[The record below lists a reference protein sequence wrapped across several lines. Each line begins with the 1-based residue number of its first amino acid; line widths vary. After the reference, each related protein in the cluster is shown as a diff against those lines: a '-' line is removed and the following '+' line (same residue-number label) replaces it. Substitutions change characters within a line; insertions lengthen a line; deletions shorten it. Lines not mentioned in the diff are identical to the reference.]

1 MQNKQP
7 WFKKWAKEILLFSI
21 LFFLTSVVINFIR
34 QPEIPD
40 NILRNLHHPIV
51 GTQENYIPPVSKPI
65 IVHFW
70 GSWCPVCKT
79 EIANINSLAK
89 DYEVITVAVNSGSD
103 QDIKAFLQKRGLQ
116 LRVINDENGEIAS
129 GFGIEVFPTTLIYDS
144 NGTLQFS
151 EVGYR
156 TVAGL
161 IGRMLFV
168 K

>member
-1 MQNKQP
+1 MQNK
-7 WFKKWAKEILLFSI
+7 WFLLKKWIKEIM
-21 LFFLTSVVINFIR
+21 FFLTFFLAAGIIINSFR
-34 QPEIPD
+34 QPEVPG
-40 NILRNLHHPIV
+40 NVLQNLQHPII
-51 GTQENYIPPVSKPI
+51 GAQEDYSLPKSKPL

-70 GSWCPVCKT
+70 GIWCPVCKT

-103 QDIKAFLQKRGLQ
+103 KDIKDFLDKQNLK
-116 LRVINDENGEIAS
+116 LRVINDQNGEIAS
-129 GFGIEVFPTTLIYDS
+129 SFDIGVYPTTLIYDS
-144 NGTLQFS
+144 NGTLRFN

-156 TVAGL
+156 TVAGM

>member
-7 WFKKWAKEILLFSI
+7 WFKKWTKEILLFGV
-21 LFFLTSVVINFIR
+21 LFFLTSVIVNFLR

-40 NILRNLHHPIV
+40 NVLSNLHHPII
-51 GTQENYIPPVSKPI
+51 GTQENYLRPSSKPI

-79 EIANINSLAK
+79 EIPNINSLAK
-89 DYEVITVAVNSGSD
+89 DYEVITVAVNSGND
-103 QDIKAFLQKRGLQ
+103 QDIKAFLQKHGLQ
-116 LRVINDENGEIAS
+116 LKVINDENGEIAS
-129 GFGIEVFPTTLIYDS
+129 SFGIEVFPTTLIYDS
-144 NGTLQFS
+144 NGTLRFS

-156 TVAGL
+156 TVTGL

>member
-1 MQNKQP
+1 MKNKRP
-7 WFKKWAKEILLFSI
+7 WLKKWTKEIFLFSV
-21 LFFLTSVVINFIR
+21 LFFLTAVVINFIR

-40 NILRNLHHPIV
+40 NVLSNLHHPIV
-51 GTQENYIPPVSKPI
+51 GMQENYIPPVSKPI

-70 GSWCPVCKT
+70 GSWCPVCKA

-103 QDIKAFLQKRGLQ
+103 QEIKDFLIKQGLTFK
-116 LRVINDENGEIAS
+116 VINDASGDIAS
-129 GFGIEVFPTTLIYDS
+129 SFGIEVFPTTLIYDS

>member
-1 MQNKQP
+1 M
-7 WFKKWAKEILLFSI
+7 
-21 LFFLTSVVINFIR
+21 
-34 QPEIPD
+34 
-40 NILRNLHHPIV
+40 
-51 GTQENYIPPVSKPI
+51 QENYIPPVSKPI

-70 GSWCPVCKT
+70 GSWCPVCKA

-103 QDIKAFLQKRGLQ
+103 QEIKDFLIKQGLTFK
-116 LRVINDENGEIAS
+116 VINDASGDIAS
-129 GFGIEVFPTTLIYDS
+129 SFGIEVFPTTLIYDS

>member
-1 MQNKQP
+1 MQNEQP

-40 NILRNLHHPIV
+40 SVLHNLYHPIV
-51 GTQENYIPPVSKPI
+51 GTQEKYTPPVSKPL

-79 EIANINSLAK
+79 EITNINALAK
-89 DYEVITVAVNSGSD
+89 EYDVITVAVNSGSD
-103 QDIKAFLQKRGLQ
+103 QDIKAFLQKHGLQ
-116 LRVINDENGEIAS
+116 LKVINDANGEIAS

-144 NGTLQFS
+144 AGILQFN

-156 TVAGL
+156 TIAGL
-161 IGRMLFV
+161 RGRMFFV

>member
-7 WFKKWAKEILLFSI
+7 WFKKWTKEILLFTV
-21 LFFLTSVVINFIR
+21 LFFLTSVIVNFLR

-40 NILRNLHHPIV
+40 NVLSNLRHPII
-51 GTQENYIPPVSKPI
+51 GTQENYSRPSSKPI

-89 DYEVITVAVNSGSD
+89 DYEVITVAVNSGSE
-103 QDIKAFLQKRGLQ
+103 QDIKAFLQKHGLQ
-116 LRVINDENGEIAS
+116 LKVINDEKGEIAS

-144 NGTLQFS
+144 NGTLKFS

>member
-7 WFKKWAKEILLFSI
+7 WFKKWAKEIILFGI

-34 QPEIPD
+34 QPEVPD
-40 NILRNLHHPIV
+40 NVLHNLHHQIV
-51 GTQENYIPPVSKPI
+51 GAQEKYTPSASNPV

-79 EIANINSLAK
+79 EIANINALAK
-89 DYEVITVAVNSGSD
+89 EYEVITIAVKSGSD
-103 QDIKAFLQKRGLQ
+103 QEIQAFLQKHGLQ
-116 LRVINDENGEIAS
+116 LKVINDEYGEIAS
-129 GFGIEVFPTTLIYDS
+129 SFGIEVFPTTLIYDS
-144 NGTLQFS
+144 NGILKFS

-156 TVAGL
+156 TIAGL
-161 IGRMLFV
+161 RGRMLFV